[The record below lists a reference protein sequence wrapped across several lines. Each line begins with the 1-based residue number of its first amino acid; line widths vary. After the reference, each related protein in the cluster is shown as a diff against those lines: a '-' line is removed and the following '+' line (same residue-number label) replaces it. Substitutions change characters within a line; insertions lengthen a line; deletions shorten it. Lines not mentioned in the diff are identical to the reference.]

1 MVVGLKTVDQLTL
14 DTQISDIRG
23 ITEGYNLGIAGNPND
38 HNLIP
43 GTEKA
48 GVSNPWTG
56 HLFSQQTRYKVSKRP
71 YSGPLVSEVGI

>member
-1 MVVGLKTVDQLTL
+1 MVVGLESVDQLTL
-14 DTQISDIRG
+14 DAQISDIKG
-23 ITEGYNLGIAGNPND
+23 MTEVYNLRIAGNPND

-56 HLFSQQTRYKVSKRP
+56 PLFSQQTRYKVLKRP
-71 YSGPLVSEVGI
+71 YSGP